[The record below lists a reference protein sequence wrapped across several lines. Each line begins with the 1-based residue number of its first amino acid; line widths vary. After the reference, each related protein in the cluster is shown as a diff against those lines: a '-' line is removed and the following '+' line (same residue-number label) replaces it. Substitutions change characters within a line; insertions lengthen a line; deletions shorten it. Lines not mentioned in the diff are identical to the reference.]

1 VVICQG
7 CLALPAKDKKM
18 LSATNTAVTPP
29 PSFQVSSKSFTGPD
43 PVSISM
49 NEAVSK
55 KVERFKALATAT
67 INTQAPLKDRIQAM
81 MEFSAFSR
89 NNTIT
94 VEDINSDQALIKEL
108 NDLGSAVRGSD
119 LSRRGE
125 ALLSEQSVFALR
137 AVADGKPMAAGMIQ
151 HFDGLSAEDKQI
163 FFTSQIDV
171 TYGDGT
177 RPYSS
182 PEQYRSALVRTNDE
196 QSRLIAGSTVGGAT
210 RAEKLDMLAKAEGRA
225 ARDIAYLQKIRG
237 DTNGDTIQLSSA
249 GALAAAKTLTQ
260 PSKLDGANG
269 VADTT
274 IKPVIPLTGIEK
286 IEANAMK
293 FLDQALPLKDR
304 LKGMAD
310 FQVLIVT
317 AQWDIKD
324 PSQENK
330 INQLSTAIYE
340 SDLFKQANAIGSEN
354 WLASTQAV
362 ADGKSAPTGGLQ
374 HWDSLSSD
382 EKQIFFAFISHPFRD
397 GSRQYSTPEQYRAGL
412 ARVSQDQERLL
423 AGPTV
428 GGATRADKLELLARV
443 QRETARD
450 IAWLQKS
457 RGNVD
462 GANSTNSDPI
472 DLSALGA
479 KAAAK
484 TLAQP
489 LATDGANDVA
499 LKALETLKQVGE
511 QQREW
516 AKSLAEKS
524 ANENDGTED
533 TVKLSQ
539 GASLESKLAKPGSIL
554 SIAA

>member
-1 VVICQG
+1 
-7 CLALPAKDKKM
+7 M
-18 LSATNTAVTPP
+18 LSAINTTVTPP
-29 PSFQVSSKSFTGPD
+29 PSFQGSSKSLTGTD
-43 PVSISM
+43 PVSIPISDT
-49 NEAVSK
+49 VS
-55 KVERFKALATAT
+55 
-67 INTQAPLKDRIQAM
+67 N
-81 MEFSAFSR
+81 
-89 NNTIT
+89 
-94 VEDINSDQALIKEL
+94 
-108 NDLGSAVRGSD
+108 
-119 LSRRGE
+119 
-125 ALLSEQSVFALR
+125 
-137 AVADGKPMAAGMIQ
+137 
-151 HFDGLSAEDKQI
+151 
-163 FFTSQIDV
+163 
-171 TYGDGT
+171 
-177 RPYSS
+177 
-182 PEQYRSALVRTNDE
+182 
-196 QSRLIAGSTVGGAT
+196 
-210 RAEKLDMLAKAEGRA
+210 
-225 ARDIAYLQKIRG
+225 
-237 DTNGDTIQLSSA
+237 TNGDTIQLSSA

-260 PSKLDGANG
+260 PSKLDDANG
-269 VADTT
+269 VAATAT
-274 IKPVIPLTGIEK
+274 KPVIPLTGIEK

-340 SDLFKQANAIGSEN
+340 SDLSKQANAIGSES

-374 HWDSLSSD
+374 HWDTLSSD

-397 GSRQYSTPEQYRAGL
+397 GSRQYSTPEQYRTGL

-428 GGATRADKLELLARV
+428 GGDTRADKLDLLARV

-450 IAWLQKS
+450 IAWLKKS

-462 GANSTNSDPI
+462 GAKSTNSDPI

-479 KAAAK
+479 QAATK

-489 LATDGANDVA
+489 PETDGANDVA

-511 QQREW
+511 QQRAW

-533 TVKLSQ
+533 SVKVSQ
-539 GASLESKLAKPGSIL
+539 GAPLESKLAKPGSIF

>member
-1 VVICQG
+1 M
-7 CLALPAKDKKM
+7 P
-18 LSATNTAVTPP
+18 
-29 PSFQVSSKSFTGPD
+29 
-43 PVSISM
+43 ISDT
-49 NEAVSK
+49 VSK
-55 KVERFKALATAT
+55 KVDRFKALATST
-67 INTQAPLKDRIQAM
+67 IDTQAPLKDRLKAM
-81 MEFSAFSR
+81 VEFSAFSR
-89 NNTIT
+89 NNAIT
-94 VEDINSDQALIKEL
+94 VEDVNSDQALIKEL

-119 LSRRGE
+119 LSRRAD
-125 ALLSEQSVFALR
+125 ALLNEQSVFAMR
-137 AVADGKPMAAGMIQ
+137 AFVAGKPAATGMIE
-151 HFDGLSAEDKQI
+151 HLDGLSAEDKQI

-182 PEQYRSALVRTNDE
+182 PEQYRGALVRTNDE
-196 QSRLIAGSTVGGAT
+196 QSRLMTGPTVGGAS

-225 ARDIAYLQKIRG
+225 ARDVAYLQKIRG
-237 DTNGDTIQLSSA
+237 NTNGDTIQLSSA

-260 PSKLDGANG
+260 PSKLDDANG
-269 VADTT
+269 VADTAT
-274 IKPVIPLTGIEK
+274 KPVIPLTGIEK
-286 IEANAMK
+286 IEANALK
-293 FLDQALPLKDR
+293 FLDKALPLKDR

-330 INQLSTAIYE
+330 INQLAAKIHE
-340 SDLFKQANAIGSEN
+340 SDLSNLANALSSEN
-354 WLASTQAV
+354 TLANVTAGFN
-362 ADGKSAPTGGLQ
+362 GKSGVTGSLQ
-374 HWDSLSSD
+374 HWDSMSSD
-382 EKQIFFAFISHPFRD
+382 EKQVLFAFISHPYRD
-397 GSRQYSTPEQYRAGL
+397 GSRQFSTPEQYRADL

-428 GGATRADKLELLARV
+428 GGATRADKLDLLARV

-524 ANENDGTED
+524 ANENDETSD
-533 TVKLSQ
+533 NVNPSQ
-539 GASLESKLAKPGSIL
+539 GAPLDTKLAKPGSML